1 MKLKNVLTNILFL
14 FLGYINYA
22 QEIPKDTIYLEFI
35 KNNGKYPKYRGVKF
49 KNKNGI
55 NFNLLENNGLINP
68 NKHKPD
74 TLCNKHLKDYK
85 ITKLKH
91 IDSLGRFWYKKNL
104 SLLKKKYGK
113 YIAPHDNNGKF
124 ITYILEKKKENFI
137 LYRVFWKNQE
147 IQR

>member
-1 MKLKNVLTNILFL
+1 MKPKTVLINILFL

-22 QEIPKDTIYLEFI
+22 QEIPKDTIYLEF
-35 KNNGKYPKYRGVKF
+35 NKYLDCKYKGLPLKWQKKKGVQ
-49 KNKNGI
+49 
-55 NFNLLENNGLINP
+55 FNLCGEAIFFNP
-68 NKHKPD
+68 KNSKPD

-124 ITYILEKKKENFI
+124 TTYILEKKKENFI
-137 LYRVFWKNQE
+137 LYRVFWKNQG
-147 IQR
+147 I